1 MLYQLL
7 SDQNLTIN
15 KIRVLDVSFFSI
27 IVKVSSIY
35 VHFYT
40 VHGCRLEIEN
50 FTKIP
55 NSNNNLLSSTRDIMQ
70 V

>member
-35 VHFYT
+35 VQFYT
-40 VHGCRLEIEN
+40 VAVDL
-50 FTKIP
+50 K
-55 NSNNNLLSSTRDIMQ
+55 
-70 V
+70 